1 MSRSGSRQIPGP
13 IFIRDTEI
21 IYGEVKVD
29 IQNQKTE
36 LGCFEWKMKVLPI
49 SHKLVYFDLEQR
61 NNQSG
66 GFR

>member
-21 IYGEVKVD
+21 IYGEVKDD

-36 LGCFEWKMKVLPI
+36 LGCFELKMKVLPI

-61 NNQSG
+61 NNQ
-66 GFR
+66 